1 MSTFVARLEGIEKA
15 IADAKALERR
25 IKRGGMRT
33 ALNKATTPI
42 LRKAKALAPRESGL
56 LRRSLKKKVITNT
69 KTDAVTVMIGAD
81 KSVTGTYKG
90 KTRKPSRYLH
100 LVELGRGG
108 PHPAAPRPF
117 LRPAYESTKN
127 EAVEIYKKELKGA
140 IEKRTAKLTR
150 KN

>member
-15 IADAKALERR
+15 IAAAKALERR

-33 ALNKATTPI
+33 ALNKATTPM

-56 LRRSLKKKVITNT
+56 LRKSLKKKVITNT
-69 KTDAVTVMIGAD
+69 KTDSVTVMIGAD
-81 KSVTGTYKG
+81 KSVSGTYKG
-90 KTRKPSRYLH
+90 KARKPSRYIH
-100 LVELGRGG
+100 LVELGHGG
-108 PHPAAPRPF
+108 KNPAAPRPF

-127 EAVEIYKKELKGA
+127 ETVTIYKRELKAA